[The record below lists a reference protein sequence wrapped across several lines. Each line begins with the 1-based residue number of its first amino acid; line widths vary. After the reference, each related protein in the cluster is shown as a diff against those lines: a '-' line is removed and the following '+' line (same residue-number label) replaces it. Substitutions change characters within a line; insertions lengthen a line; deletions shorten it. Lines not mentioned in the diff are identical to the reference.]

1 MAWKN
6 LKNLVFAGIVALA
19 IVGCA
24 RAMASIVTTTYEFLT
39 DQSTVVLYGRGGP
52 FTVYVEGQFQLKV
65 DYDAGVASFDQVYT
79 NDILGD
85 SGVGDIFYMTE
96 LDGTVVSDSRI
107 DFFSESTNPTFPGR
121 DILLVFT
128 FTDDSVH
135 LTSSTFYPRYA
146 MDAGFC
152 VLDAIAVP
160 EPATLL
166 LISLGGLFLR
176 KKRKIKTLGLN
187 SSRA

>member
-1 MAWKN
+1 MTWKN

-19 IVGCA
+19 IVGCSEA
-24 RAMASIVTTTYEFLT
+24 AAAIATTTYEFLP
-39 DQSTVVLYGRGGP
+39 DQSTVVLYGLGGP
-52 FTVYVEGQFQLKV
+52 HTIYVEGQFQLKV

-85 SGVGDIFYMTE
+85 SVGDIFYMTE

-135 LTSSTFYPRYA
+135 LTSSTLYPRYA

-160 EPATLL
+160 EPATILL
-166 LISLGGLFLR
+166 FMIGGLIVR
-176 KKRKIKTLGLN
+176 KRF
-187 SSRA
+187 